1 MSKTSYDF
9 INIEE
14 INDTLTANIALQL
27 QTHIQLNLKGEYA
40 DNFIVCNRMY

>member
-14 INDTLTANIALQL
+14 VNDTLTANIALQL
-27 QTHIQLNLKGEYA
+27 QKYIQLNLKREYI
-40 DNFIVCNRMY
+40 DNFIV